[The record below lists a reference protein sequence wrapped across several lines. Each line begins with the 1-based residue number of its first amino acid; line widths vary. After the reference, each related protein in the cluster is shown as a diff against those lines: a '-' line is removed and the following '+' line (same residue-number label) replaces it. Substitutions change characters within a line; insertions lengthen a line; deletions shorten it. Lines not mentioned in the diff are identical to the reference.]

1 MPTIKKLQ
9 FANGTDVTEPTDL
22 SLESSTD
29 HLKTYA
35 DDAAYVADNG
45 AASAGDIYINTT
57 MNTARLYAGGQWW
70 SVVIKENAIIVD
82 DNFKLVDNGDN
93 TKVGKFDV
101 SNVPTG
107 TTKTYAV
114 PAITT
119 SADVLV
125 TQDATQE
132 LKNKT
137 IDGNLNT
144 LTNLDFGTLSGEVN
158 PQNGGTGI
166 SNPAGATLTRTGAFD
181 LNITCTAETDVT
193 MPVSG
198 TLATLGDIDVSNL
211 TGTVAPDQGG
221 LGTDASAFNGVV
233 KADGAGN
240 FSASAVTNTDISATA
255 AIARSK
261 VASGTANHIV
271 INDGTGVLSSE
282 ATLAKSRGGSG
293 QDNTNL
299 TFPST
304 GKLATLAGSETLSSK
319 TLLENTVDNF
329 LAFNEEAAA
338 PATPASGKVAVYA
351 KSDSKIYK
359 KDSTGAESEIG
370 AGGSGTGRNYLQDW
384 FDGTKPIGTIINGLT
399 STGNR
404 STSGGANLQWG
415 ASSTSNMTVTL
426 ETVTPLRQTSSIKID
441 SLNTTSGAFVESPM
455 FLIDNAD
462 LGKPLSVEFD
472 IGDIAANTN
481 YDIVVMQYTLSGT
494 YVQTISVAGNAST
507 GTPSSAQ
514 LPTGTTKFRGFFITA
529 GDAGGYY
536 YSLRIR
542 KLAAVDDD
550 FQIDSLFVGP
560 QSLTQGAIVTGYQ
573 SYTPTISNFGTVTNI
588 SFKYMRSGSHLIGR
602 GSFTTG
608 SPVSGIASFT
618 LPTGLTSGRGGNI
631 GMYFR
636 NATVSSNNGGVI
648 LSTTGSN
655 LINFSSCT
663 IFGSTASNAMLAANG
678 NSVAD
683 ASESVNIEFSV
694 EIAEWSSGTTTL
706 ADRAVEEYAS
716 NSNTADA
723 NDTSSFVN
731 GVNGSLLPGAL
742 TALRTKRVQF
752 SSPILPTDA
761 LILEISFDRIKWSE
775 VLMDDNG
782 NSLDFQQQN
791 TATYGVG
798 IRQTSGLA
806 SNQINVQFGQ
816 YFSST
821 GSTYGAAGAGWN
833 LLSIGYWRVRKVSS
847 GAAVGFPIAPAN
859 ITLVNTSD
867 NYSGNT
873 KLGLMQY
880 QSGASYNGGIT
891 PTILLT
897 GGGGTLTSV
906 ERCNLIPYQVADG
919 SWRLKFNIAT
929 TVSSQSRSGVTMT
942 CSGITT
948 KNISNFWQ
956 ATLTTDGNINMYSV
970 LLPNTSQ
977 IINCGHAAATTTR
990 YLSSG
995 DIELD
1000 SKPTWAY

>member
-82 DNFKLVDNGDN
+82 DNFKLLDNGDN

-119 SADVLV
+119 SSDVLV

-198 TLATLGDIDVSNL
+198 TLATLTDISASNL
-211 TGTVAPDQGG
+211 TGTVPLTKGG
-221 LGTDASAFNGVV
+221 LGTDASAFSGVV
-233 KADGAGN
+233 KVSGGTA
-240 FSASAVTNTDISATA
+240 SASSIANADISATA

-304 GKLATLAGSETLSSK
+304 GTLATLTGLETLSSK

-338 PATPASGKVAVYA
+338 PATPSAGKVAVYA

-399 STGNR
+399 TTGNR

-441 SLNTTSGAFVESPM
+441 SLNTTSGAFVETPM

-494 YVQTISVAGNAST
+494 YVQTIPVAGNAST
-507 GTPSSAQ
+507 GSPSSAQ

-560 QSLTQGAIVTGYQ
+560 QSLAQGAVVTAWQ
-573 SYTPTISNFGTVTNI
+573 NYTPTFEGFGTVSSVIGNYRRVGDTIEITGSFISGTPTATTVSISLPSGLNLDPSKIHPTTGQINSLGFINRGNSTNVLMPSTTRGPWSIVESRNI
-588 SFKYMRSGSHLIGR
+588 STSKVYIGPETDTDA
-602 GSFTTG
+602 G
-608 SPVSGIASFT
+608 GIF
-618 LPTGLTSGRGGNI
+618 LV
-631 GMYFR
+631 Y
-636 NATVSSNNGGVI
+636 
-648 LSTTGSN
+648 
-655 LINFSSCT
+655 
-663 IFGSTASNAMLAANG
+663 NG
-678 NSVAD
+678 NSVATSGD
-683 ASESVNIEFSV
+683 RFTFSFSAP
-694 EIAEWSSGTTTL
+694 ISQWSSGTTTL
-706 ADRAVEEYAS
+706 ADRAVEE
-716 NSNTADA
+716 
-723 NDTSSFVN
+723 FVSHDGTN
-731 GVNGSLLPGAL
+731 IVRGPAGSLVPSVGFS
-742 TALRTKRVQF
+742 TGVTQF
-752 SSPILPTDA
+752 I
-761 LILEISFDRIKWSE
+761 
-775 VLMDDNG
+775 V
-782 NSLDFQQQN
+782 DFQQALNATDSFVLEFSRSGLGWQN
-791 TATYGVG
+791 ASDIYPWSAGNNASGLNFYGLRIYKLNATQYAIEFGNQG
-798 IRQTSGLA
+798 IRVA
-806 SNQINVQFGQ
+806 ISNQ
-816 YFSST
+816 S
-821 GSTYGAAGAGWN
+821 AGAESWANERIAGTRFR
-833 LLSIGYWRVRKVSS
+833 LRKVSG
-847 GAAVGFPIAPAN
+847 GAAVGFPVSARNIVGDTSGTAVPVGMLGEKIDFTPRAVTTASSVYRAN
-859 ITLVNTSD
+859 LSP
-867 NYSGNT
+867 
-873 KLGLMQY
+873 L
-880 QSGASYNGGIT
+880 A
-891 PTILLT
+891 
-897 GGGGTLTSV
+897 TLTSGIY
-906 ERCNLIPYQVADG
+906 LIFGTAALPGGTG
-919 SWRLKFNIAT
+919 STSVTVIAT
-929 TVSSQSRSGVTMT
+929 NSNNDSTGFVQTNY
-942 CSGITT
+942 TT
-948 KNISNFWQ
+948 SNYQ
-956 ATLTTDGNINMYSV
+956 T
-970 LLPNTSQ
+970 
-977 IINCGHAAATTTR
+977 AAAGGIEPMMPG
-990 YLSSG
+990 YLVVPANSTQSIYAKAFG
-995 DIELD
+995 DVGTPVVTVGGFAVRI
-1000 SKPTWAY
+1000 A